1 MKTIKKSDN
10 EASEVV
16 LESIRMLFAQEN
28 VAIPDACID
37 HAHCA
42 SKTNGTND
50 TVIVRFT
57 TFRYHTTFYRKRKA
71 LKGGVTVHPDLNK
84 SRLDLPMRADKY
96 AKNISTV
103 EFAYSDINCCL
114 KVQFKN
120 TREVFFESIEDLI
133 SKIDF

>member
-1 MKTIKKSDN
+1 MKNIKKSDN

-57 TFRYHTTFYRKRKA
+57 TFRHHTTFYRKRKA
-71 LKGGVTVHPDLNK
+71 LKGGVTVHPDLK
-84 SRLDLPMRADKY
+84 SLDWTCP
-96 AKNISTV
+96 
-103 EFAYSDINCCL
+103 
-114 KVQFKN
+114 
-120 TREVFFESIEDLI
+120 
-133 SKIDF
+133 